1 MNLIIHRGAH
11 EIGGTCVELS
21 TEGTRILIDFGTP
34 LTTSLG
40 AEFDE
45 SKLRGASI
53 SSLIKKTI
61 LPPVKGLYKDEKPTV
76 DAILISHS
84 HKDHYGFLKYI
95 NPEIPVCIS
104 EGSKKLIDVSNIFTY
119 ADRRIP
125 IVKFKLVYDRIPFRI
140 KNFNIT
146 PYLVDHSGFDAM
158 AFHIKDMV
166 NGKSIFYS
174 GDFRATGWKKG
185 LFYRLVRDHPK
196 DVDYLFM
203 EGTMIDK
210 EDGRYSEEKDVLR
223 RTIEIIEQSEKNIVF
238 ACVSGQ
244 NIDRLVTFYKA
255 CRSTNSLFVIDPYIA
270 SILYAIRTPENTIPQ
285 FNWRNVRVFIANYR
299 NHTGKHIGDRY
310 ISLMNDSAYKSLIP
324 KFGKVKIKPRDFG
337 TLDKKALV
345 FIRASM
351 VDVIRDIPEIK
362 GSTLIYSQWEGY
374 LKRKDRSTINFLNFI
389 KDFDL
394 KIEPVHT
401 SGHATINKLKAL
413 AKAIKPK
420 EKIIP
425 IHTLFPEKF
434 IEYFGSKAMLLP
446 NGKTLC
452 I

>member
-1 MNLIIHRGAH
+1 MNLIIHRGAS

-34 LTTSLG
+34 LTTNLG

-45 SKLRGASI
+45 NMLKGASA
-53 SSLIKKTI
+53 SSLINKKI

-76 DAILISHS
+76 DAVLISHS

-104 EGSKKLIDVSNIFTY
+104 DGSKKLIDVSNIFTY

-125 IVKFKLVYDRIPFRI
+125 IVKFQPVYDRIPFSI
-140 KNFNIT
+140 KNFRIT

-158 AFHIKDMV
+158 AFHIKDTIS
-166 NGKSIFYS
+166 GKSIFYS

-185 LFYRLVRDHPK
+185 LFYRLVRNPPK
-196 DVDYLFM
+196 KVDYLFM

-210 EDGRYSEEKDVLR
+210 EDGRYKEETDVLR
-223 RTIEIIEQSEKNIVF
+223 RTIEIMKQSDKKIVF

-255 CRSTNSLFVIDPYIA
+255 CRHTDSLFVIDPYIA

-299 NHTGKHIGDRY
+299 NYAGKHIGDRY
-310 ISLMNDSAYKSLIP
+310 IGQMKDSACNSLIP

-337 TLDKKALV
+337 ALDKKALV
-345 FIRASM
+345 LIRASM
-351 VDVIRDIPEIK
+351 VDVLRDIPDIK

-374 LKRKDRSTINFLNFI
+374 LKRKDKSTKNFLSFI
-389 KDFDL
+389 KDFDI

-401 SGHATINKLKAL
+401 SGHATVNKLKTL
-413 AKAIKPK
+413 ARAIDPK

-425 IHTLFPEKF
+425 IHTLSPEKF
-434 IEYFGSKAMLLP
+434 IHYFGSKAMLLP
-446 NGKTLC
+446 NGKTLL